1 MDTQPIEQVTF
12 LGLENLSLKLQI
24 ATINLQNSRK
34 TVSDLNAELQQAAAK
49 ALKDAGLSED
59 EWGIDLNT
67 GKFSRKEQ

>member
-1 MDTQPIEQVTF
+1 METKTIDKLTF

-24 ATINLQNSRK
+24 ATLSLQNSRK
-34 TVSDLNAELQQAAAK
+34 TVADLNGELQVAAAQ

-67 GKFSRKEQ
+67 GKFAKKE